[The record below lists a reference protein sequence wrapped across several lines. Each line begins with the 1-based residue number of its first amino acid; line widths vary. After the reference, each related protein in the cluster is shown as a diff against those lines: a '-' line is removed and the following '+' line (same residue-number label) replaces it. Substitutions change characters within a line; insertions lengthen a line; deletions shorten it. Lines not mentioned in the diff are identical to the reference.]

1 MSASKP
7 RMRSFNISNVSA
19 MTLKREQNRFQI
31 STMSQARPAY
41 QYHALLKRTQ
51 NISHRIETW
60 SHLFLFLPRRNL
72 GELSPELWHEQPLS
86 NKTIFLWGFS
96 SLTNPQGDSNGCNW
110 CYQNKA
116 KCLVIKSALNYNN
129 IFNPF
134 GNYWLGKN
142 KVWWGTGG
150 GHGSSLSN

>member
-1 MSASKP
+1 MPVSKQ
-7 RMRSFNISNVSA
+7 RMRYFNISNVSA
-19 MTLKREQNRFQI
+19 MTLKREQTR
-31 STMSQARPAY
+31 SQPCLKSG
-41 QYHALLKRTQ
+41 HALLKRTQ
-51 NISHRIETW
+51 NISHRILWNETW
-60 SHLFLFLPRRNL
+60 SHLFLFLPLRNL
-72 GELSPELWHEQPLS
+72 RELSPELWQVQPLS
-86 NKTIFLWGFS
+86 NKAIFLWGFY

-150 GHGSSLSN
+150 GYGSSLFN